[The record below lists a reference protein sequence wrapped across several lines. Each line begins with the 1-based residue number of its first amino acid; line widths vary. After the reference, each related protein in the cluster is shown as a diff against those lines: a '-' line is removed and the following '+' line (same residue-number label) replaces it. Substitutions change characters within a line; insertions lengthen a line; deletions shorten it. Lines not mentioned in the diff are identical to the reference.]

1 MNGLG
6 EMNMKYLRTIGPL
19 VLACAVAAG
28 TLDVTAAGSL
38 AGSEGH
44 KYFHPVLSGNPKDE
58 CTKTYNAYKAAGGHS
73 AYATTPYYRTD
84 NLYIICGAAL
94 NAPTQKA
101 AEERALKSCQSGRGH
116 YKVTTA
122 GACAVAASK

>member
-1 MNGLG
+1 
-6 EMNMKYLRTIGPL
+6 MKYIRTINL
-19 VLACAVAAG
+19 SVLACAFLAG
-28 TLDVTAAGSL
+28 TLNVATAGSL

-44 KYFHPVLSGNPKDE
+44 KNFNPVMSGNPKDE
-58 CTKTYNAYKAAGGHS
+58 CTKAYNAYKAASGHS

-84 NLYIICGAAL
+84 NLYIICGATL

-101 AEERALKSCQSGRGH
+101 AEERALKSCQSTRSH